1 MVCNMGQA
9 FYSIKEVYLENCYQL
24 FQCKQKS
31 AVETW
36 FNYGHGTTR
45 HYGGVLHRVI
55 IWH

>member
-9 FYSIKEVYLENCYQL
+9 FYSIKEVYLKNCYQL